1 MFDNKQRLG
10 YKLNILKCAWFAH
23 YFFLFKNVIAKS
35 HKTTRANMIR
45 QNMRNRYELIGKSF
59 FIAVIFM
66 STIKTAVEAFYLN
79 KNIPSASICIVLF
92 LASNIIYDINLFIM
106 KKKYFTFEYNQ
117 NILNSLY
124 PLCGSAGKDHNH
136 TQVCNWTMSRQKRP
150 FCICGLTWHISK
162 RHLI

>member
-59 FIAVIFM
+59 FMSVFFM

-106 KKKYFTFEYNQ
+106 KKIISLS
-117 NILNSLY
+117 NIIRIYWIVYIPCVVQQARIIITPKCVIGQWVDKNVLFV
-124 PLCGSAGKDHNH
+124 SAASHDISAKD
-136 TQVCNWTMSRQKRP
+136 
-150 FCICGLTWHISK
+150 I
-162 RHLI
+162 